1 MKYLIISKGPSLSR
15 DAGVNTLKKAAN
27 ALGEAMDSGRVEACY
42 GLLAGGTVFVVNAES
57 HGTLARALRKLHLA
71 SAHDVEVYPIIDG
84 MSSIQAHIE
93 YKTS

>member
-15 DAGVNTLKKAAN
+15 DAGVNALKKAQS
-27 ALGEAMDSGRVEACY
+27 ALQEALDSGKVDACY
-42 GLLAGGTVFVVNAES
+42 GLIAGGTVFVVNAES

-84 MSSIQAHIE
+84 LSSIAAHIDH
-93 YKTS
+93 KS

>member
-15 DAGVNTLKKAAN
+15 DAGVNTLHKAHD
-27 ALGEAMDSGRVEACY
+27 ALQQAMESGRIEACY
-42 GLLAGGTVFVVNAES
+42 GLIAGGTVFVVNAES

-84 MSSIQAHIE
+84 LASVRAHIE
-93 YKTS
+93 HKSS